1 MIEDPYEVIKR
12 LTESIQQQMKVN
24 AALSEIVAKQKRQ
37 IAYRDAKISKL
48 EAQRN
53 ALTEHVRSAFATAT
67 AYTAAEL
74 PKQLEPVLAELRRLQ
89 DAELLREIGDVDP
102 KDAN

>member
-1 MIEDPYEVIKR
+1 MAENPYEVIRR
-12 LTESIQQQMKVN
+12 LTESIQQQTRAN

-37 IAYRDAKISKL
+37 IAYRDSKINKL
-48 EAQRN
+48 EAERN
-53 ALTEHVRSAFATAT
+53 ALAEHVRSAFATAT
-67 AYTAAEL
+67 AYVAAEL

-102 KDAN
+102 RDAN